1 MIQIPDTQGFG
12 TEGPRTPGFSASSLD
27 VLEFHRVREALAE
40 RTATGMGRELALA
53 LEPESDHERI
63 RTRLDQIED
72 ALFGVSLHLGG
83 ISDVRPLI
91 ARLFDG
97 QAISGSDLLEI
108 AHTLDA
114 AMTLKRSVAQHSA
127 GPLLEIAERIGS
139 HVILCRTI
147 LERLD
152 RDGSVRDDAT
162 PKLRHIRRRLNPLRN
177 EIRER
182 LTGIMDRQ
190 AEAMQD
196 KLITIRRERYV
207 IPVRASAENQVPGI
221 VVDSSA
227 SQQTVFIEPAAVVPL
242 NNELAKL
249 LIEEEQEV
257 TRILAELA
265 RMVIDEAG
273 LEATLAATAELDLV
287 AAKAHLAVEWNLNRP
302 VISLTGA
309 YDVQAL
315 RHPLVRDC
323 VPNDFR
329 LDDSRRLLLITGP
342 NMGGKTVA
350 LKSLGLAAVMMH
362 AGLYVQATQAKIPAL
377 EGLLVDMGDGQSIT
391 ESLSTFAAHLRNLGR
406 VLEHASPNTLVLI
419 DELGSGTDPTEGAAL
434 SQAILERLLE
444 LGTRGIVTSHLS
456 PLKVFAFEREDVT
469 NASMGFDLERLAP
482 TYRLVV
488 GQPGRSYALAIARR
502 LGFPAS
508 TLARAETVLGPEG
521 ANVERLLENL
531 ERERETLARDAA
543 LAREARQTAEREAT
557 AMRERLEAFEA
568 ERTALIAAAQEKAES
583 VYRDAF
589 EQVRQLRS
597 RAKDDYE
604 RPKVLNELRE
614 LRAAAQAER
623 PQQSA
628 VQREPDPLKPGA
640 TVEVPAYGASG
651 TVLELRGDDVI
662 VQLGL
667 LKVTLKRRDL
677 KLKRPPATPPSFKPT
692 LSSVTGGKPVGTVST
707 GGSSRFAKELN
718 LRGFSVEEAVEEVR
732 GFITEAQAMQE
743 SPVRL
748 LHGKGEG
755 VLRRVIRD
763 YLKSDKRVASFHDAP
778 PNEGGHGVTIA
789 HLKV

>member
-1 MIQIPDTQGFG
+1 MILENVEGFATQ
-12 TEGPRTPGFSASSLD
+12 SLT
-27 VLEFHRVREALAE
+27 VLEFDRVRSALAE
-40 RTATGMGRELALA
+40 RAATGMGRELAYA
-53 LEPESDHERI
+53 LEPVTNHETI
-63 RTRLDQIED
+63 KTWLDQVED

-83 ISDVRPLI
+83 ITDVRPLI

-108 AHTLDA
+108 AYTLDA

-127 GPLLEIAERIGS
+127 GPLLEVAERIGS
-139 HVILCRTI
+139 HVVLCRTV

-162 PKLRHIRRRLNPLRN
+162 PKLRHIRRRLGPLRN
-177 EIRER
+177 EIRDR
-182 LTGIMDRQ
+182 LTGLMDRH
-190 AEAMQD
+190 ADALQD

-207 IPVRASAENQVPGI
+207 IPVRSSFENQVPGI

-227 SQQTVFIEPAAVVPL
+227 SQQTVFIEPASVVPL

-249 LIEEEQEV
+249 LIEDEQEV

-265 RMVIDEAG
+265 RMVIDEPD
-273 LEATLAATAELDLV
+273 LEPTLHATAELDLV
-287 AAKAHLAVEWNLNRP
+287 AAKASLAREWNLNRP
-302 VISLTGA
+302 VISLTGE
-309 YDVQAL
+309 YELLAL
-315 RHPLVRDC
+315 QHPLVQDC
-323 VPNDFR
+323 VPNDLR
-329 LDDSRRLLLITGP
+329 LDSHRRLLLITGP
-342 NMGGKTVA
+342 NMGGKTVT
-350 LKSLGLAAVMMH
+350 LKSLGLASVMMH
-362 AGLYVQATQAKIPAL
+362 AGLYVKASTAKIPVL
-377 EGLLVDMGDGQSIT
+377 EGVLVDMGDGQSIT

-406 VLEHASPNTLVLI
+406 ILEHATPNTLVLI

-444 LGTRGIVTSHLS
+444 LGARGIVTSHLA
-456 PLKVFAFEREDVT
+456 PLKVFAFEREDVM

-482 TYRLVV
+482 TYRLMV

-502 LGFPAS
+502 LGFPPV
-508 TLARAETVLGPEG
+508 TLERAEDVLGPEG

-531 ERERETLARDAA
+531 ERERENLERDAA
-543 LAREARQTAEREAT
+543 AAREARHEAQREAH
-557 AMRERLEAFEA
+557 AMREQLEAL
-568 ERTALIAAAQEKAES
+568 ERERDALIASAQEKAEGI
-583 VYRDAF
+583 YRDAF
-589 EQVRQLRS
+589 EQVRQLRT

-623 PQQSA
+623 PQLGA

-640 TVEVPAYGASG
+640 SVEVPAYGATG

-677 KLKRPPATPPSFKPT
+677 KLKRPTPPAPNFKPS
-692 LSSVTGGKPVGTVST
+692 LSSVTGGQPIQRQGSVTT
-707 GGSSRFAKELN
+707 SSRFAKEIN
-718 LRGFSVEEAVEEVR
+718 LRGASVEEAIEEVR

-743 SPVRL
+743 TPIRI

-763 YLKSDKRVASFHDAP
+763 YLKTDKRVSSFQDAP

-789 HLKV
+789 HLRV